1 MGNLKIPQPPQIDSK
16 LIDDMA
22 KGYQIT
28 QVLYTAMD
36 YNIFTL
42 LEKPKT
48 AKEVSDE
55 IGTDFEITNKFLDAL
70 VALKL
75 ISEVDSKYSNTSLA
89 RTFLVKDS
97 PFYQGNLINTYR
109 KSYNVWSKLGPALK
123 DGIKQEI
130 DERHDFVFDKSFTI
144 GMAESNMRGP
154 LHRLI
159 KKIRDIPEFKTAKK
173 VLDLGGGHGLYAIAF
188 AQLNP
193 DLEAIVFDLPPVTE
207 VTKEFISQYGM
218 EERVKVMAG
227 DFDKDD
233 FGNEYDIIF
242 VSHSLFYNP
251 KEAIHEPL
259 EKIYEALNDGGILI
273 SNHWMLDDGKN
284 SLTLALL
291 DLCSSLLGYPMHA
304 YTKEEFLNL
313 LREKK
318 FSGMWMTDIV
328 TPEDP
333 STIVIAKKGDKK

>member
-1 MGNLKIPQPPQIDSK
+1 MNIPELKPQIDAK
-16 LIDDMA
+16 LIDEMA
-22 KGYQIT
+22 KGYQAA
-28 QVLYTAMD
+28 QVLYTAID

-70 VALKL
+70 AALKL
-75 ISEVDSKYSNTSLA
+75 ISEGDGKYSNTSLA

-97 PFYQGNLINTYR
+97 PFYQGNLV
-109 KSYNVWSKLGPALK
+109 NVYAMAYDAWSKLDQALK
-123 DGIKQEI
+123 AGVIPQNP
-130 DERHDFVFDKSFTI
+130 DEKKNVFDKTFILS
-144 GMAESNMRGP
+144 MAEANVRGP
-154 LHRLI
+154 LHRI
-159 KKIRDIPEFKTAKK
+159 VKKIEDIPEFKNAKK
-173 VLDLGGGHGLYAIAF
+173 LLDLGGGHGLHAIAF
-188 AQLNP
+188 AQINP
-193 DLEAIVFDLPPVTE
+193 DLEAIVFDLPPVVE

-233 FGNEYDIIF
+233 FGKGYDVIF
-242 VSHSLFYNP
+242 VSHSVFYHT
-251 KEAIHEPL
+251 KETIHDPL

-273 SNHWMLDDGKN
+273 SNHWMFDDGKN
-284 SLTLALL
+284 SSTLALWEL
-291 DLCSSLLGYPMHA
+291 WLSVLGYPHHV
-304 YTKEEFLNL
+304 YTAKEFVDL
-313 LREKK
+313 LTEKK
-318 FSGMWMTDIV
+318 FSDVQMINIA